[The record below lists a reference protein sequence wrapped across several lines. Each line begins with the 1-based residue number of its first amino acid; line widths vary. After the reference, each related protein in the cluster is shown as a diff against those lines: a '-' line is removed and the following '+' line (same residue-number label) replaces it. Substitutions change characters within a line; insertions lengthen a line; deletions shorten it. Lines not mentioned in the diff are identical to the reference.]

1 MIYAYEESCKAA
13 GVDPIKV
20 ESLARRLHKLG
31 IEAHKMGL
39 FIFGGS
45 GSGTLRTEESY
56 NNRNIV
62 VASFGKGME
71 WDGGDGAT
79 TTIDGVMYGE

>member
-1 MIYAYEESCKAA
+1 MIYADEESCLAA
-13 GVDPIKV
+13 GVDPMKV
-20 ESLARRLHKLG
+20 ESIARRLDKLG
-31 IEAHKMGL
+31 READKMGL

-45 GSGTLRTEESY
+45 GSGTLRTQESY

-62 VASFGKGME
+62 VASFGMGGE

>member
-1 MIYAYEESCKAA
+1 MIYADEESCKAA
-13 GVDPIKV
+13 GVDPMKV
-20 ESLARRLHKLG
+20 ESIARRLDKLG
-31 IEAHKMGL
+31 REAEKMGL

-45 GSGTLRTEESY
+45 GSGTLRTQESY

-62 VASFGKGME
+62 VASFGSGGE